1 MHAVSHSV
9 VMLAIFNL
17 GGGEIILM
25 LAIVLILFG
34 AGKLPPLARG
44 LGHGLFMF
52 HKSAKDALD
61 EQASD
66 AGRSLGGI
74 YGGPAFQ
81 AVTPDNQV
89 AELYNPDRGKE
100 ITQPPRTFKELW
112 KRVLKF
118 WSWLRAKLN
127 RPRR

>member
-1 MHAVSHSV
+1 MHAVSHNV

-100 ITQPPRTFKELW
+100 MARPPRRFRELLN
-112 KRVLKF
+112 RLRKF
-118 WSWLRAKLN
+118 WSRLLARFRK
-127 RPRR
+127 

>member
-1 MHAVSHSV
+1 MPAVSPSV
-9 VMLAIFNL
+9 AMLAIFSL

-25 LAIVLILFG
+25 LAIILIFFG

-44 LGHGLFMF
+44 LGRGLFVF
-52 HKSAKDALD
+52 HKAARDAID
-61 EQASD
+61 EEASD

-89 AELYNPDRGKE
+89 AELYKPDRGRG
-100 ITQPPRTFKELW
+100 TARPPGTFRELW
-112 KRVLKF
+112 KRVLQF
-118 WSWLRAKLN
+118 WMWLRAKF
-127 RPRR
+127 

>member
-1 MHAVSHSV
+1 MHAVPHNV

-17 GGGEIILM
+17 GGGEIILI

-100 ITQPPRTFKELW
+100 ITRPLGAFRDLW
-112 KRVLKF
+112 NRVLKF
-118 WSWLRAKLN
+118 LAWLCAKLV
-127 RPRR
+127 RPRE

>member
-34 AGKLPPLARG
+34 AGKLPPLVV
-44 LGHGLFMF
+44 F
-52 HKSAKDALD
+52 HKTAKDAMD
-61 EQASD
+61 EAASD

-74 YGGPAFQ
+74 YGKPAFE

-100 ITQPPRTFKELW
+100 MARPPRRFRELLN
-112 KRVLKF
+112 RLRKF
-118 WSWLRAKLN
+118 WSRLLARFRK
-127 RPRR
+127 

>member
-1 MHAVSHSV
+1 MHAVAHNV
-9 VMLAIFNL
+9 VMLAIFSL

-44 LGHGLFMF
+44 LGRGLFAF
-52 HKSAKDALD
+52 NKAARDAMD
-61 EQASD
+61 EEASD

-74 YGGPAFQ
+74 YGKPAFE

-89 AELYNPDRGKE
+89 AELYDPDRGRE
-100 ITQPPRTFKELW
+100 IRPPRTFRDMLNKA
-112 KRVLKF
+112 LKF
-118 WSWLRAKLN
+118 WSWLRAKV
-127 RPRR
+127 RSPRK